1 MTWKAPF
8 DDPIG
13 LANGKILRTL
23 RDAADHIVSLPR
35 RETKQQQWQTAIA
48 CLLSAAE
55 KRGPLMMARIAMM
68 KALASR
74 EAPPS
79 ERLRTAR
86 SFRIN
91 K

>member
-35 RETKQQQWQTAIA
+35 RETSNSNGK
-48 CLLSAAE
+48 
-55 KRGPLMMARIAMM
+55 
-68 KALASR
+68 
-74 EAPPS
+74 PPS
-79 ERLRTAR
+79 LVCYRPLKSVGR
-86 SFRIN
+86 
-91 K
+91 